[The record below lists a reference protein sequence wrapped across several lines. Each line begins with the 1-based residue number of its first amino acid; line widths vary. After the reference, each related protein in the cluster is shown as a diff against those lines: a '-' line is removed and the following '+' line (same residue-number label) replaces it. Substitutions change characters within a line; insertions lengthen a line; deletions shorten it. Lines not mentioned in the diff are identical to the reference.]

1 MDIQTKIEAFKE
13 RIEALRGGDA
23 SLVEDT
29 LQVMAPEAEKYGL
42 HALQVEMQN
51 LAVEVGYPDDY
62 RQIKSLLQES
72 EAMCEIVFKTFTLP
86 IRAMLDAIGLEYGF
100 RNIFMIRAGY
110 GLENIGRGAKSNENE
125 TAAILLNSDSFFTGP
140 AVGASVCIPFTKER
154 QKHAVGPRLYIDY
167 GYRFTNRWR
176 GNHYMGI
183 KVAL

>member
-1 MDIQTKIEAFKE
+1 
-13 RIEALRGGDA
+13 
-23 SLVEDT
+23 
-29 LQVMAPEAEKYGL
+29 
-42 HALQVEMQN
+42 
-51 LAVEVGYPDDY
+51 
-62 RQIKSLLQES
+62 
-72 EAMCEIVFKTFTLP
+72 
-86 IRAMLDAIGLEYGF
+86 
-100 RNIFMIRAGY
+100 MIRAGY